1 MTNLCILTGSR
12 AASNIITNRARALTA
27 RRADRRVDA
36 RLTTKSISQHPADIR
51 NESSVPEL
59 SLDHAARALCYTW
72 RSGPF
77 FGLDNS
83 RVTATLKIDGELVEC
98 DREFVQAY
106 DVIGDTARAYW
117 PMDLVE
123 PFVRQNWY
131 VVSRPAFAC

>member
-83 RVTATLKIDGELVEC
+83 RVTENAKLKRERARLIATCYSDSDAPSAERSHGKTC
-98 DREFVQAY
+98 F
-106 DVIGDTARAYW
+106 
-117 PMDLVE
+117 
-123 PFVRQNWY
+123 
-131 VVSRPAFAC
+131 

>member
-12 AASNIITNRARALTA
+12 AGSNIITNRARALTA

-83 RVTATLKIDGELVEC
+83 RVTVKVSGLKEAKRATPPRRLRSHDHQPCSAIYGEL
-98 DREFVQAY
+98 A
-106 DVIGDTARAYW
+106 IGG
-117 PMDLVE
+117 E
-123 PFVRQNWY
+123 
-131 VVSRPAFAC
+131 

>member
-1 MTNLCILTGSR
+1 MCYKPLYFNRKSGGL
-12 AASNIITNRARALTA
+12 NIITNRTRALTA

-83 RVTATLKIDGELVEC
+83 RVTGRHDNTKQLPVPLTCPLYSRVLGIDNAP
-98 DREFVQAY
+98 R
-106 DVIGDTARAYW
+106 I
-117 PMDLVE
+117 
-123 PFVRQNWY
+123 
-131 VVSRPAFAC
+131 

>member
-1 MTNLCILTGSR
+1 MCVTNLCILTGSR
-12 AASNIITNRARALTA
+12 AGSNIITNRARALTA

-77 FGLDNS
+77 FGPKSLSNLTQIHAVFNFNTK
-83 RVTATLKIDGELVEC
+83 R
-98 DREFVQAY
+98 
-106 DVIGDTARAYW
+106 
-117 PMDLVE
+117 
-123 PFVRQNWY
+123 N
-131 VVSRPAFAC
+131 

>member
-12 AASNIITNRARALTA
+12 AGSNIITNRARALTA

-83 RVTATLKIDGELVEC
+83 RVTARVGLLLE
-98 DREFVQAY
+98 
-106 DVIGDTARAYW
+106 ARR
-117 PMDLVE
+117 D
-123 PFVRQNWY
+123 
-131 VVSRPAFAC
+131 SI